1 MRRKDFWLLSTVNKV
16 LKEFIPKLSHEA
28 DGLIFQVIEE
38 DYWIMNLKSF
48 RPPFFFFVGNVLSMG
63 YLVPYIHQS
72 LSFPVSDSISR
83 RLMHLYS

>member
-38 DYWIMNLKSF
+38 GYRIIDLKSF
-48 RPPFFFFVGNVLSMG
+48 ELIQLFLLLLCMKVFQ
-63 YLVPYIHQS
+63 LVI
-72 LSFPVSDSISR
+72 
-83 RLMHLYS
+83 